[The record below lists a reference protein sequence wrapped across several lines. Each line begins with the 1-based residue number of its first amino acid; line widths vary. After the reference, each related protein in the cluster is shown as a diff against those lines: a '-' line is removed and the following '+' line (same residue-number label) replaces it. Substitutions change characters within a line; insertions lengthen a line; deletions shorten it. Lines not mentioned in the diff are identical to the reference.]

1 MKLVENRSVNN
12 SLVRNSVPR
21 SMDPISVMSEAKA
34 NWKEKYAGD
43 TRQVCSMITR
53 LFESAFV
60 SLRRAKL
67 HYHAEGSVDRMAW
80 VRATIFSNLGV
91 DFCKHLP
98 PSELSFD
105 MDMRV
110 KLHTVYSIAL
120 ANLGRFFEANRHL
133 SEAQAILSKMASSQP
148 QDYAILCIRRA
159 EVRLTEC
166 LWIAAFLHNISLPS
180 FQTSADSK
188 NNSITFDHEKHVVS
202 TYLNQLLGIRY
213 AINLDGDLRHE
224 GVQEI
229 GYRSALNQSA
239 LTFSKETVFVP
250 PRISECLR
258 KGGLSHSAA
267 DGIPPAAQQNLL
279 RLYGAT
285 LDEAVSL
292 LDQAEKLLRGNSQS
306 SLWWIRLYTLRL
318 RVYGM
323 LGPLDKLAETCLIRR
338 KYAFDQGIH
347 ENFINSLRIAGADQG
362 RKLRTLR
369 YFFEANQWFEG
380 FADKPESKSRDYPLL
395 PDTLQLATAAL
406 NDLEKESP
414 ATSSYVGAGVQR
426 LVALHRRSITD

>member
-1 MKLVENRSVNN
+1 
-12 SLVRNSVPR
+12 
-21 SMDPISVMSEAKA
+21 
-34 NWKEKYAGD
+34 
-43 TRQVCSMITR
+43 
-53 LFESAFV
+53 
-60 SLRRAKL
+60 
-67 HYHAEGSVDRMAW
+67 
-80 VRATIFSNLGV
+80 
-91 DFCKHLP
+91 
-98 PSELSFD
+98 
-105 MDMRV
+105 
-110 KLHTVYSIAL
+110 VYSIAL

-166 LWIAAFLHNISLPS
+166 LWIAAFLHNINLPS
-180 FQTSADSK
+180 FQTSADSQK
-188 NNSITFDHEKHVVS
+188 NSITFNHEKHVVS
-202 TYLNQLLGIRY
+202 TYLNQLLGIKY

-224 GVQEI
+224 GVQET
-229 GYRSALNQSA
+229 GYRSALNRSA
-239 LTFSKETVFVP
+239 LPFSKESVFVP

-258 KGGLSHSAA
+258 KGGLNHSASI
-267 DGIPPAAQQNLL
+267 GIPPAAQQNLL

-323 LGPLDKLAETCLIRR
+323 LGPLDKLAETCLMRR

-362 RKLRTLR
+362 RRLRTLR

-406 NDLEKESP
+406 NDLEKERP

-426 LVALHRRSITD
+426 LRNLAPKVNH